1 MLTSDLL
8 KTPLQIGITGG
19 IGSGKSLVS
28 QIFNLLGVPVYDADS
43 RAKSIMTT
51 DGILVSQIKKE
62 FGVLS
67 FRSDGGVN
75 REYLAEHVFNDPEK
89 LKRLNG
95 LVHPRVGEDFKRWV
109 NEQHS
114 VYILK
119 EAALLF
125 EAGSNA
131 ALTKIIVVSAPEEL
145 RIRRV
150 LQRDKHRTVQQIKDI
165 IRNQLK
171 EEEKLERAD
180 YIIVNDESKLLI
192 PQVLEL
198 HKNFIAM
205 AQ

>member
-1 MLTSDLL
+1 M
-8 KTPLQIGITGG
+8 KRPLQIGITGG

-28 QIFNLLGVPVYDADS
+28 RIFNLLGAPVYDADS

-67 FRSDGGVN
+67 FRADGSVN
-75 REYLAEHVFNDPEK
+75 REYLAEHVFSDPEK
-89 LKRLNG
+89 LKRLNR
-95 LVHPRVGEDFKRWV
+95 LVHPRVGEDFSRWV
-109 NEQHS
+109 KEQDS

-125 EAGSNA
+125 EAGSNT
-131 ALTKIIVVSAPEEL
+131 ALDKIIVVSAPEEL
-145 RIRRV
+145 RITRV
-150 LQRDKHRTVQQIKDI
+150 LQRDKHRTAQQVRDI

-171 EEEKLERAD
+171 EEEKVKRAD
-180 YIIVNDESKLLI
+180 YIIVNDESRLLI

-198 HKNFIAM
+198 HRQFLSM